1 VATDAA
7 VGLADEHVATL
18 ERWAR
23 GLTRA

>member
-7 VGLADEHVATL
+7 VGLGEREVLAL

-23 GLTRA
+23 ALA